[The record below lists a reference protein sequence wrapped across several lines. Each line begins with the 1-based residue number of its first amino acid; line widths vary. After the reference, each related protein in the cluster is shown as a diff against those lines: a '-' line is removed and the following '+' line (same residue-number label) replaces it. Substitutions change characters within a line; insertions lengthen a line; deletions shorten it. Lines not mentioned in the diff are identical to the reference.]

1 MASPGPELGRRS
13 TDRNPATSAN
23 LEALAS
29 RATVGA
35 PVLFRIFSGIGS
47 FASTVVLALVGYAWS
62 EVREEWRELKNGIA
76 EIRHEL
82 DRQPSP
88 EEFDKLRDKVEQIND
103 RLIRMEARFEPG
115 P

>member
-1 MASPGPELGRRS
+1 MGSPGPENGRRA
-13 TDRNPATSAN
+13 TDRNPATSGN
-23 LEALAS
+23 LEALAA

-35 PVLFRIFSGIGS
+35 PTMFRILSGMGS

-62 EVREEWRELKNGIA
+62 EVRAEWKDLKDGIA

-88 EEFDKLRDKVEQIND
+88 EEFDKLREKVEQVND
-103 RLIRMEARFEPG
+103 RLIRIEARFDK
-115 P
+115 